1 MRFEKEINIY
11 SDEAIIKRFKA
22 NETSISVVQGKISA
36 LISESELVELQN
48 SQTTMYSKLASAVMD
63 IKSLT
68 LNFSDLTTKYN
79 TVSGQYNAL
88 DGKVAE
94 YKLGLDGLSAN
105 VTEIKKDLQVNYST
119 TTEMNSAIKAKT
131 DLISAEVNSVITTL
145 RNDYSTTSQM
155 NSAIQAKANEI
166 GLSVSASYA
175 KKADLAATTNRVSDL
190 ETWKSSAQLKIT
202 DSAIVSTVMNSSSY
216 KASVNSMIEQKA
228 DAIRMQASK
237 ISWESTYSSMTSSGT
252 LTCQNATIKGT
263 LYSENGKDKVYLRN
277 GRMRIYYNN
286 QELGLIGGNGFA
298 GYTNIEGLNF
308 DLEYTGDY
316 MAWASQD
323 TSSQSNYYIK
333 LIYTRKAF
341 EGYKADAINLG
352 CDIALKGHKLY
363 LNRNEDTCIYPY
375 SAGAAVRTLKYF
387 LIENG
392 SGNNIAWF
400 DDENI
405 MLTRPVYANIAGTPS
420 DERIKMNIRPADTCA
435 LDVFEKMNFKSF
447 DWIEN
452 GEHEAI
458 GLIAQELEK
467 LVPEL
472 VNENKELKHI
482 NTTRLLW
489 YCAKA
494 IQELYQIITPERNFV
509 YMENQQMTLEE
520 KKKWIFER
528 KEKLKPVKELPKKVC
543 IHK

>member
-48 SQTTMYSKLASAVMD
+48 SQATMYSKLASAVMD

-88 DGKVAE
+88 DSKVSE

-190 ETWKSSAQLKIT
+190 ETWKNSAQLKIT

-216 KASVNSMIEQKA
+216 KTSVNSMIEQKA
-228 DAIRMQASK
+228 DSIR
-237 ISWESTYSSMTSSGT
+237 
-252 LTCQNATIKGT
+252 L
-263 LYSENGKDKVYLRN
+263 
-277 GRMRIYYNN
+277 
-286 QELGLIGGNGFA
+286 
-298 GYTNIEGLNF
+298 
-308 DLEYTGDY
+308 
-316 MAWASQD
+316 
-323 TSSQSNYYIK
+323 
-333 LIYTRKAF
+333 
-341 EGYKADAINLG
+341 KADKLSWKSKNSSLEEDGTFTCKNAI
-352 CDIALKGHKLY
+352 I
-363 LNRNEDTCIYPY
+363 
-375 SAGAAVRTLKYF
+375 
-387 LIENG
+387 
-392 SGNNIAWF
+392 SG
-400 DDENI
+400 E
-405 MLTRPVYANIAGTPS
+405 
-420 DERIKMNIRPADTCA
+420 
-435 LDVFEKMNFKSF
+435 
-447 DWIEN
+447 
-452 GEHEAI
+452 
-458 GLIAQELEK
+458 
-467 LVPEL
+467 
-472 VNENKELKHI
+472 I
-482 NTTRLLW
+482 NTEKIIKSWKFNADIGTINTW
-489 YCAKA
+489 Y
-494 IQELYQIITPERNFV
+494 
-509 YMENQQMTLEE
+509 MG
-520 KKKWIFER
+520 KK
-528 KEKLKPVKELPKKVC
+528 
-543 IHK
+543 